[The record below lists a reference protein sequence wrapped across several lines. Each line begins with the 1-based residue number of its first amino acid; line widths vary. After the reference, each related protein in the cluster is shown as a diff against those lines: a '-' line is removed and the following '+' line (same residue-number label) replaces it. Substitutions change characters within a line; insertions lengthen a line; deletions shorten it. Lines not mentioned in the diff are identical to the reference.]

1 MISNEIMKRYLR
13 YLLVLLI
20 LFTSTCAYA
29 QINKWQDLYKVKK
42 KDTIFGIAK
51 KYSLTIPE
59 LMDANPEMKEEGYEL
74 KKGDTLFIPYIS
86 RIIPKA
92 SLSQKTVS
100 PVKIDVNLR
109 TIRVGI
115 MLPLHDVDRDGK
127 RMIEYYRGFLLACED
142 MKSKGISIDVHAWNV
157 PVNDDI
163 RKTLL
168 QQGAKDCDIIFG
180 PLYTSQVKALGD
192 FCKTYDIKL
201 VIPFSIDGDEVNYN
215 PQIFQIYQTPSNLN
229 NDAIK
234 AYLERFPNHHP
245 VFIDCNDTISK
256 KGLFTFGLR
265 SLLDQK
271 GIKYNITNLRSSEQ
285 MFAKA
290 FSRRQPNVVIL
301 NSARSPE
308 LDVAFAKLKSLLA
321 NYPQI
326 KVSMFGYTEWLMYTK
341 NNLDNFCKLD
351 TYIPATFYYNPMNSM
366 VQQLED
372 KFHKSFHQEMQ
383 YALPRF
389 AITGYD
395 QAQFF
400 LQGLHKYGK
409 KFSGVKGLVVS
420 TPIQTSYRFIKIGNG
435 GFQNSSFELIHYK
448 TDNSIESITY

>member
-1 MISNEIMKRYLR
+1 M
-13 YLLVLLI
+13 LLVLFI
-20 LFTSTCAYA
+20 STCAYA

-59 LMDANPEMKEEGYEL
+59 LINANPEMKEDGYEL

-86 RIIPKA
+86 KEPPKF
-92 SLSQKTVS
+92 SSSQKKEN
-100 PVKIDVNLR
+100 PVKIDVKLR

-115 MLPLHDVDRDGK
+115 MLPLHDIDRDGK
-127 RMIEYYRGFLLACED
+127 RMVEYYRGFLLACED
-142 MKSKGISIDVHAWNV
+142 LKAKGISIDIHAWNV
-157 PVNDDI
+157 PVDADI
-163 RKTLL
+163 RQTLL
-168 QQGAKDCDIIFG
+168 QQGAKECDIIFG

-192 FCKTYDIKL
+192 FCKSYDIKL
-201 VIPFSIDGDEVNYN
+201 VIPFSINGDEVNCN
-215 PQIFQIYQTPSNLN
+215 SQIFQIYQSPSNLN

-234 AYLERFPNHHP
+234 AFLERFQNHHP

-265 SLLDQK
+265 NQLDQK
-271 GIKYNITNLRSSEQ
+271 RIKYNITNLKSSEQ

-290 FSRRQPNVVIL
+290 FSRTQPNVVIL
-301 NSARSPE
+301 NSGRSPE
-308 LDVAFAKLKSLLA
+308 LNVVFAKLSSLLVS
-321 NYPQI
+321 YPQI

-341 NNLDNFCKLD
+341 NNLDDFCKFD
-351 TYIPATFYYNPMNSM
+351 TYIPTTFYYNPLNPR
-366 VQQLED
+366 VQQLEA
-372 KFHKSFHQEMQ
+372 KFRNCFHQDIQ

-409 KFSGVKGLVVS
+409 NFSGAKGLAVS
-420 TPIQTSYRFIKIGNG
+420 TPIQTPYYFLKTGEG
-435 GFQNSSFELIHYK
+435 GFQNFHFELIHYK